1 MLKYNYHLK
10 TDTSIKKQQ
19 KEVKIWN
26 LILQKN
32 LAI

>member
-1 MLKYNYHLK
+1 MLKYNCYLK
-10 TDTSIKKQQ
+10 TNTSTKKQQ

-32 LAI
+32 LDI